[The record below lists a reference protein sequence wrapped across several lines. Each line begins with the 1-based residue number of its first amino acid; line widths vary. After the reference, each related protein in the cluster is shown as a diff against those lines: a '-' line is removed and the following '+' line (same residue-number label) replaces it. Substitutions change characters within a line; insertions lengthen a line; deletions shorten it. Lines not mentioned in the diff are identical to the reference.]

1 MHEHLLRGKAALGQ
15 LLEQLTH
22 LGGWVGG
29 VARLGSAA
37 GIGVGV
43 QPRTPTCEPTLGLSL
58 SLGLTLSLSPL
69 LHTHQRL
76 GPVGGRLSEGLVA
89 HAHDAQ
95 LELLHRAPAEGG
107 LAWVGSGLRDRV

>member
-15 LLEQLTH
+15 LLKQL
-22 LGGWVGG
+22 
-29 VARLGSAA
+29 
-37 GIGVGV
+37 
-43 QPRTPTCEPTLGLSL
+43 
-58 SLGLTLSLSPL
+58 
-69 LHTHQRL
+69 THQRL
-76 GPVGGRLSEGLVA
+76 GPVGDRLGECLVA